1 LKKLP
6 EDTPVTETI
15 SFPVTEQEAVLS
27 PQAVHVVMESE
38 QEEELQPRQKGGR
51 TEPSSIPAEGPSS
64 HHAAWDPALLFGPN
78 PISVRDTILDHSDA
92 DASARVAHGL
102 AFAACLPED
111 MKRWAGTQPG
121 NAFRQIT
128 HGLMM
133 VSTSLLTSFLCIY
146 IFFAIFPFLS
156 SHVFHMFYLYLF
168 TQATQGVRSIEA
180 KFYRLTEKFQKNEAE
195 HEKMSEMLKVAGDNY
210 ARLEGQHHKNIVVM
224 KEAEERARAEET
236 RRAEAEAEVV
246 RLQEQVKKMESE
258 CVSRLSV
265 AHKEGME
272 EGLIKG
278 EELGLTKGKELG
290 RE

>member
-1 LKKLP
+1 
-6 EDTPVTETI
+6 
-15 SFPVTEQEAVLS
+15 
-27 PQAVHVVMESE
+27 MESE

-78 PISVRDTILDHSDA
+78 PISVRDTILDHLDA

-133 VSTSLLTSFLCIY
+133 
-146 IFFAIFPFLS
+146 
-156 SHVFHMFYLYLF
+156 
-168 TQATQGVRSIEA
+168 ATQGVRSIEA